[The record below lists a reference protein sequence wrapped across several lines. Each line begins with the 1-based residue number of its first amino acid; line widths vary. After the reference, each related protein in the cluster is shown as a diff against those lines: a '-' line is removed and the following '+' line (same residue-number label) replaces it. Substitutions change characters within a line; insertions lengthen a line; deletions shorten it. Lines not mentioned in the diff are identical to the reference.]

1 MTQLI
6 ICEKYRI
13 ARAVAKALKATRKL
27 RHGVYASDE
36 ITVAFVRKD
45 FIKPTPLSDMA
56 DGRLPFVPAKY
67 KMSVNDKVTDR
78 RLKRLFRNAR
88 EVIFAS
94 GEGAEAQARFFN
106 LCRHFRVGQPT
117 SRMWLTSLDYQAIR
131 QTYAKREKGRV
142 LHDLAQAGL
151 VNNGMELLF
160 GYNFS
165 RVLDLWYYHGKS
177 LTRQETIAMSFL
189 GDVFN
194 EYEEYINGA
203 PQYRITLDCGGLCLT
218 SDKAWN
224 SQGECKAVLDTIE
237 TGVTVKAEMT
247 VKEVTNPALSPQT
260 MITLQMDAFDNLGY
274 MPVKTI
280 AVANRL
286 YERGIITSP
295 YTHNPDMGIMPLRP
309 LPPYSSENERKLYDM
324 IAGRMEAVTLAPET
338 RQVATIKAEIAG
350 VIFSYTWEIKEPKPG
365 YIGTSRQEFTIEGTS
380 VVPVERETPHELF
393 GFSAVLYNLQKIL
406 AATDTYGHARMPY
419 SGYDHEWGT
428 AIEGLAEKGFIAID
442 SDGIISLT
450 DEGRRLAVD
459 IEPYD
464 LFDTLRNP
472 DFSPNAVLLGD
483 LKGRQAIAN
492 FEKWLTAT
500 VGDILKYV
508 PKEDNGDT
516 PKGEISDEIP
526 ALSEK

>member
-13 ARAVAKALKATRKL
+13 ARAVAKALKATKKL
-27 RHGVYASDE
+27 RHGVYAGDE

-56 DGRLPFVPAKY
+56 EGRLPFVPAKY

-78 RLKRLFRNAR
+78 RLKRLFRSAR

-131 QTYAKREKGRV
+131 QIYAKRAKGRV

-165 RVLDLWYYHGKS
+165 RVLDRWYYHGKS
-177 LTRQETIAMSFL
+177 LTRQEAIAMSFL

-203 PQYRITLDCGGLCLT
+203 PQYRITLGSGGLCLT
-218 SDKAWN
+218 SDEEWN
-224 SQGECKAVLDTIE
+224 SREECKAILDTIE

-247 VKEVTNPALSPQT
+247 VEEVTDPAMSPQT
-260 MITLQMDAFDNLGY
+260 MATLQMDAFDNLGY

-286 YERGIITSP
+286 YERGIITSQ

-324 IAGRMEAVTLAPET
+324 IAGRMEAATLTPEA

-350 VIFSYTWEIKEPKPG
+350 VTFSYTWEIKEPKPG
-365 YIGTSRQEFTIEGTS
+365 YVGTSRQEFTIEGTS
-380 VVPVERETPHELF
+380 VVPVEREKPRELF
-393 GFSAVLYNLQKIL
+393 TFSAVLYNLQKIL

-464 LFDTLRNP
+464 LFDTLRTP

-483 LKGRQAIAN
+483 LKGRQAITN

-508 PKEDNGDT
+508 PKEDNDDD

-526 ALSEK
+526 ALPEK

>member
-13 ARAVAKALKATRKL
+13 ARAVARALKATTKI
-27 RHGVYASDE
+27 RHGVYANNE
-36 ITVAFVRKD
+36 ITVAYIRKN
-45 FIKPTPLSDMA
+45 FIMPTPLSEMA
-56 DGRLPFVPAKY
+56 DGKLPFVPAKY
-67 KMSVNDKVTDR
+67 KMSISDKVTDR
-78 RLKRLFRNAR
+78 WLKRLFRSAR

-94 GEGAEAQARFFN
+94 GERAEAQARFFN

-165 RVLDLWYYHGKS
+165 RVLDRWYYHGKS
-177 LTRQETIAMSFL
+177 LTRHEAIAMSFL

-194 EYEEYINGA
+194 EYGQYIGT
-203 PQYRITLDCGGLCLT
+203 PQYMITLGSGGLCLT
-218 SDKAWN
+218 SDRAWN
-224 SQGECKAVLDTIE
+224 SREECKAILDTIE
-237 TGVTVKAEMT
+237 TGATINAEMT
-247 VKEVTNPALSPQT
+247 VEEISDPALSPHT
-260 MITLQMDAFDNLGY
+260 MTTLQMDAFDNLGY

-286 YERGIITSP
+286 YERGMITSP
-295 YTHNPDMGIMPLRP
+295 YTHNPDTGIMPIRP
-309 LPPYSSENERKLYDM
+309 LPPYSSENERELYDM
-324 IAGRMEAVTLAPET
+324 IAGRMDASTLTPEV
-338 RQVATIKAEIAG
+338 RQIATLKVDIAG
-350 VIFSYTWEIKEPKPG
+350 VTFSHTWEIKEPKPG
-365 YIGTSRQEFTIEGTS
+365 YVGTSRQEFTIEGTS
-380 VVPVERETPHELF
+380 VVPVEREKPQELF
-393 GFSAVLYNLQKIL
+393 TFSTVLYNLQKIL
-406 AATDTYGHARMPY
+406 AATDIYSHARMPY

-442 SDGIISLT
+442 CGGVISLT
-450 DEGRRLAVD
+450 DEGQRLAID
-459 IEPYD
+459 IEPYN

-472 DFSPNAVLLGD
+472 CFSPNAVLLCD
-483 LKGRQAIAN
+483 IKGRQAVAN
-492 FEKWLTAT
+492 FENWLTAT

-508 PKEDNGDT
+508 PKYDNG
-516 PKGEISDEIP
+516 GISESEITDEIP
-526 ALSEK
+526 ALPEK

>member
-13 ARAVAKALKATRKL
+13 ARAVAKALKATKKL
-27 RHGVYASDE
+27 RHGVYANDE

-45 FIKPTPLSDMA
+45 FIKPTPLSEMA

-78 RLKRLFRNAR
+78 RLKRLFRSAR

-106 LCRHFRVGQPT
+106 LCRHFRVGQTT

-131 QTYAKREKGRV
+131 QIYTKREKGRV

-165 RVLDLWYYHGKS
+165 RVLDRWYYHGKS
-177 LTRQETIAMSFL
+177 LTRQEAISMSFL
-189 GDVFN
+189 GDVFH

-203 PQYRITLDCGGLCLT
+203 PQYRITLGSGGLCLT

-224 SQGECKAVLDTIE
+224 SREECKKVLDAIE

-247 VKEVTNPALSPQT
+247 VVGVTDPALSPHT
-260 MITLQMDAFDNLGY
+260 MATLQMDAFDNLGY

-324 IAGRMEAVTLAPET
+324 IAGRMEAVTLTPET

-350 VIFSYTWEIKEPKPG
+350 VTFSYTWEIKEPKPG
-365 YIGTSRQEFTIEGTS
+365 YVGTSRQEFTIEGTS
-380 VVPVERETPHELF
+380 VVPVEREKPHELF
-393 GFSAVLYNLQKIL
+393 GFSSVLYNLQKIL
-406 AATDTYGHARMPY
+406 AATDIYGHARMPY

-428 AIEGLAEKGFIAID
+428 AIEGLAEKGFIDID

-483 LKGRQAIAN
+483 LKGRQAIAS

-500 VGDILKYV
+500 VCDILKYV
-508 PKEDNGDT
+508 PKEDNGNDPT
-516 PKGEISDEIP
+516 SEISDEIP

>member
-27 RHGVYASDE
+27 RHGVYANEE

-45 FIKPTPLSDMA
+45 FIKPIPLSEMA
-56 DGRLPFVPAKY
+56 DGSLPFVPAKY
-67 KMSVNDKVTDR
+67 RMSVNDKITDR
-78 RLKRLFRNAR
+78 RLKRLFRSAR

-117 SRMWLTSLDYQAIR
+117 SRMWLTNSDYQAIR
-131 QTYAKREKGRV
+131 QIYAKREKGRV

-165 RVLDLWYYHGKS
+165 RVLDRWYYHGKS
-177 LTRQETIAMSFL
+177 LTRQEAITMSFL

-203 PQYRITLDCGGLCLT
+203 PQYHITLVSGGLCLASGKT
-218 SDKAWN
+218 WN
-224 SQGECKAVLDTIE
+224 SQEECKAVIDTIE

-247 VKEVTNPALSPQT
+247 VEETTVPALSPHT
-260 MITLQMDAFDNLGY
+260 MTTLQMDAFDNLGY

-280 AVANRL
+280 AVANCL
-286 YERGIITSP
+286 YERGIITSLF
-295 YTHNPDMGIMPLRP
+295 THNPDMGIMPLRP
-309 LPPYSSENERKLYDM
+309 LPPYSSENERKLYNL
-324 IAGRMEAVTLAPET
+324 IAGRTDAATLTPEV
-338 RQVATIKAEIAG
+338 RQVATVKAEIAG
-350 VIFSYTWEIKEPKPG
+350 VEFSYSWEIKEPKPG
-365 YIGTSRQEFTIEGTS
+365 YVGSSRQDFTIQGTS

-393 GFSAVLYNLQKIL
+393 GFSAVLYNLQKML
-406 AATDTYGHARMPY
+406 AATDTYAHARMPY

-428 AIEGLAEKGFIAID
+428 AIEGLAKKGFIDID

-450 DEGRRLAVD
+450 DEGRRLATD
-459 IEPYD
+459 IAPYD
-464 LFDTLRNP
+464 LCDALRSP
-472 DFSPNAVLLGD
+472 KFSPDAVLLGD
-483 LKGRQAIAN
+483 MKGRQAVAN
-492 FEKWLTAT
+492 FEKCLTAT

-508 PKEDNGDT
+508 PKEGNGDT
-516 PKGEISDEIP
+516 PEGEITDEIQ
-526 ALSEK
+526 ALPEK

>member
-13 ARAVAKALKATRKL
+13 ARAVARALKATTKI
-27 RHGVYASDE
+27 RHGVYANDE

-45 FIKPTPLSDMA
+45 FIMPTPLSEMA
-56 DGRLPFVPAKY
+56 DGRVPFVPAKY

-78 RLKRLFRNAR
+78 RLKRLFRNAK

-117 SRMWLTSLDYQAIR
+117 SRMWLTNLDYQAIR
-131 QTYAKREKGRV
+131 QIYAKREKGRV

-165 RVLDLWYYHGKS
+165 RVLDRWYYHGKS
-177 LTRQETIAMSFL
+177 LTLQEAIAMSFL
-189 GDVFN
+189 GGVFN

-203 PQYRITLDCGGLCLT
+203 PQYRITLGSGGLCLT
-218 SDKAWN
+218 SDKTWN
-224 SQGECKAVLDTIE
+224 SREECKALLDAIE

-247 VKEVTNPALSPQT
+247 VEEVTDPALSPHT
-260 MITLQMDAFDNLGY
+260 MTILQMDAFDNLGY

-286 YERGIITSP
+286 YERGLITSP
-295 YTHNPDMGIMPLRP
+295 YTHNPDMGIMPLRL
-309 LPPYSSENERKLYDM
+309 LPPYSSENERKLYDL
-324 IAGRMEAVTLAPET
+324 IAGRIDTAILTPEA
-338 RQVATIKAEIAG
+338 RQVATIKVEIAG
-350 VIFSYTWEIKEPKPG
+350 VTFSYTWEIKEPKPG
-365 YIGTSRQEFTIEGTS
+365 YVGTSMQGFTIEGTS
-380 VVPVERETPHELF
+380 VVSVEREKPHELF
-393 GFSAVLYNLQKIL
+393 IFSAVLYNLQKIL
-406 AATDTYGHARMPY
+406 TATDIYGHTRMPY

-442 SDGIISLT
+442 DNGVISLT
-450 DEGRRLAVD
+450 DEGHRLSID
-459 IEPYD
+459 IEPYNV
-464 LFDTLRNP
+464 FDTLRSP

-483 LKGRQAIAN
+483 MKGRQAIAN

-508 PKEDNGDT
+508 PKDDNGDNPT
-516 PKGEISDEIP
+516 GEIADEIP
-526 ALSEK
+526 ALPEK

>member
-13 ARAVAKALKATRKL
+13 ARAVAKALKATTKL
-27 RHGVYASDE
+27 RHGVYANDE

-45 FIKPTPLSDMA
+45 FIKPTPLSEMA
-56 DGRLPFVPAKY
+56 GGKLPFVPAKY

-78 RLKRLFRNAR
+78 RLKRLFHSAK

-117 SRMWLTSLDYQAIR
+117 SRMWLTNLDYQAIR
-131 QTYAKREKGRV
+131 QIYAKREKGRV
-142 LHDLAQAGL
+142 LHDLAQAGM
-151 VNNGMELLF
+151 VNNGIELLF

-165 RVLDLWYYHGKS
+165 RVLDRWYYHGKS
-177 LTRQETIAMSFL
+177 LTRQEAVTLSFL

-194 EYEEYINGA
+194 EYEEYINA
-203 PQYRITLDCGGLCLT
+203 SQYRITLGSGGLCLT
-218 SDKAWN
+218 SDEVWN
-224 SQGECKAVLDTIE
+224 SREECKAILDTIE

-247 VKEVTNPALSPQT
+247 VEEISDPAMSPHT
-260 MITLQMDAFDNLGY
+260 MATLQMDAFDNLGY

-324 IAGRMEAVTLAPET
+324 IAGRMDAATLTPDT
-338 RQVATIKAEIAG
+338 RQVATIKVEIAG
-350 VIFSYTWEIKEPKPG
+350 VTFSYAWEIKEPKPG
-365 YIGTSRQEFTIEGTS
+365 YVGKSIQEFVIEGTS
-380 VVPVERETPHELF
+380 VVPVEREKPQELF
-393 GFSAVLYNLQKIL
+393 GFSTVLYNLQKIL
-406 AATDTYGHARMPY
+406 AATDIYGHARMPY

-442 SDGIISLT
+442 CDGVISLT
-450 DEGRRLAVD
+450 DEGERLAID

-472 DFSPNAVLLGD
+472 MFSPNAVLLGD
-483 LKGRQAIAN
+483 MKGRQAITN

-508 PKEDNGDT
+508 PKEDNGDI
-516 PKGEISDEIP
+516 PKGEITDEIP
-526 ALSEK
+526 ALHEK

>member
-1 MTQLI
+1 
-6 ICEKYRI
+6 
-13 ARAVAKALKATRKL
+13 
-27 RHGVYASDE
+27 
-36 ITVAFVRKD
+36 
-45 FIKPTPLSDMA
+45 
-56 DGRLPFVPAKY
+56 
-67 KMSVNDKVTDR
+67 
-78 RLKRLFRNAR
+78 
-88 EVIFAS
+88 
-94 GEGAEAQARFFN
+94 
-106 LCRHFRVGQPT
+106 
-117 SRMWLTSLDYQAIR
+117 
-131 QTYAKREKGRV
+131 
-142 LHDLAQAGL
+142 
-151 VNNGMELLF
+151 
-160 GYNFS
+160 
-165 RVLDLWYYHGKS
+165 
-177 LTRQETIAMSFL
+177 
-189 GDVFN
+189 
-194 EYEEYINGA
+194 
-203 PQYRITLDCGGLCLT
+203 
-218 SDKAWN
+218 
-224 SQGECKAVLDTIE
+224 
-237 TGVTVKAEMT
+237 MT

-295 YTHNPDMGIMPLRP
+295 YTHNPDMSIMPLRP
-309 LPPYSSENERKLYDM
+309 LSPYSSENERKLYDM
-324 IAGRMEAVTLAPET
+324 IAGRMDAVTLTPKA
-338 RQVATIKAEIAG
+338 RQVATIKVEIAG
-350 VIFSYTWEIKEPKPG
+350 MTFSYTWEIKEPKPG
-365 YIGTSRQEFTIEGTS
+365 YVGTSRQEFTIEGTS

-428 AIEGLAEKGFIAID
+428 AIEGLAEKGFIAIG

-472 DFSPNAVLLGD
+472 DFSPNTVLLGD

-508 PKEDNGDT
+508 PKEDNGDN
-516 PKGEISDEIP
+516 PKGEITDEIP
-526 ALSEK
+526 ALPEK

>member
-13 ARAVAKALKATRKL
+13 ARAVAKALKATKKL
-27 RHGVYASDE
+27 RHGVYANDE

-45 FIKPTPLSDMA
+45 FIMPTPLSDMA
-56 DGRLPFVPAKY
+56 DGRLPFVPTKY

-78 RLKRLFRNAR
+78 RLKRLFHSAR

-117 SRMWLTSLDYQAIR
+117 SRMWLTSLDNQAIR
-131 QTYAKREKGRV
+131 QIYAKREKGRA

-151 VNNGMELLF
+151 VNNGMELLL

-165 RVLDLWYYHGKS
+165 RVLDRWYYHGKS
-177 LTRQETIAMSFL
+177 LTRQEAIAMSFL

-194 EYEEYINGA
+194 EYEEYVNA
-203 PQYRITLDCGGLCLT
+203 PQYRITLGSGGLCLT
-218 SDKAWN
+218 SDEVWN
-224 SQGECKAVLDTIE
+224 SREECKAILDTIE
-237 TGVTVKAEMT
+237 TGITVKAEMT
-247 VKEVTNPALSPQT
+247 VEEISDPAMSPHT
-260 MITLQMDAFDNLGY
+260 MATLQMDAFDNLGY

-324 IAGRMEAVTLAPET
+324 IAGRMDAATLTPDT
-338 RQVATIKAEIAG
+338 RQVATIKVEIAG
-350 VIFSYTWEIKEPKPG
+350 VTFSYTWEIKEPKPG
-365 YIGTSRQEFTIEGTS
+365 YVGKSIQEFVIEGTS
-380 VVPVERETPHELF
+380 VVQVEREKPHELF
-393 GFSAVLYNLQKIL
+393 GLSTVLYNLQKIL
-406 AATDTYGHARMPY
+406 AATDIYDPARMPY
-419 SGYDHEWGT
+419 SGYGHEWGT
-428 AIEGLAEKGFIAID
+428 AIEGLVEKGFIAID
-442 SDGIISLT
+442 SDGVISLT
-450 DEGRRLAVD
+450 DEGERLAID
-459 IEPYD
+459 IEPYN

-472 DFSPNAVLLGD
+472 YFSPNAVLLGD
-483 LKGRQAIAN
+483 MKGRQAITN

-516 PKGEISDEIP
+516 PTCEISDEIP
-526 ALSEK
+526 ALPEK

>member
-13 ARAVAKALKATRKL
+13 ARAVAKALKATKKL
-27 RHGVYASDE
+27 RHGVYANDE

-45 FIKPTPLSDMA
+45 FIMPTPLLEMA
-56 DGRLPFVPAKY
+56 DGKLPFVPAKY

-78 RLKRLFRNAR
+78 RLKRLFRSAR

-94 GEGAEAQARFFN
+94 SEGAEAQARFFN

-117 SRMWLTSLDYQAIR
+117 SRMWLNNLDYQAIR
-131 QTYAKREKGRV
+131 QIYAKREKGRV

-151 VNNGMELLF
+151 VNSGMELLF

-165 RVLDLWYYHGKS
+165 RVLDRWYYHGKS
-177 LTRQETIAMSFL
+177 LTRQEAITMSFL

-194 EYEEYINGA
+194 EYEEYSNGA
-203 PQYRITLDCGGLCLT
+203 PKYRITLGSGGLCLT
-218 SDKAWN
+218 SDEVWN
-224 SQGECKAVLDTIE
+224 SREECKEVLDAIE

-247 VKEVTNPALSPQT
+247 VEEVTDPALSPHT
-260 MITLQMDAFDNLGY
+260 MATLQMDAFDNLGY

-286 YERGIITSP
+286 YERGIITAP
-295 YTHNPDMGIMPLRP
+295 YTHKPDMGIMPLRP
-309 LPPYSSENERKLYDM
+309 LSPYSSENERKLYDM
-324 IAGRMEAVTLAPET
+324 IAGRMEAATLTPET
-338 RQVATIKAEIAG
+338 RQVATIKVEIAE
-350 VIFSYTWEIKEPKPG
+350 VTFSYSWEIKEPKPG
-365 YIGTSRQEFTIEGTS
+365 YIGRSTQEFVIEGTS
-380 VVPVERETPHELF
+380 VAPVEREKPQELF
-393 GFSAVLYNLQKIL
+393 GFSAVLYNFQKIL
-406 AATDTYGHARMPY
+406 AATDTYDNASMSY
-419 SGYDHEWGT
+419 SGYNHEWGT
-428 AIEGLAEKGFIAID
+428 AIEGLAEKGFIDIND
-442 SDGIISLT
+442 YGTISLT
-450 DEGRRLAVD
+450 GEGRRLAID
-459 IEPYD
+459 IEPYA
-464 LFDTLRNP
+464 LFDTLRSP
-472 DFSPNAVLLGD
+472 DFSPSAVLLGD
-483 LKGRQAIAN
+483 MKGRQAVSN
-492 FEKWLTAT
+492 FENWLTAT

>member
-13 ARAVAKALKATRKL
+13 AKAVAGALKATTEI
-27 RHGVYASDE
+27 RHGVYANNE
-36 ITVAFVRKD
+36 ITVAYIRKN
-45 FIKPTPLSDMA
+45 FIMPTPLSEMA
-56 DGRLPFVPAKY
+56 DGKLPFVPAKY
-67 KMSVNDKVTDR
+67 KMSISDKITDR
-78 RLKRLFRNAR
+78 WLKHLFRGSK

-117 SRMWLTSLDYQAIR
+117 SRMWLANLDYQAIR

-165 RVLDLWYYHGKS
+165 RVLDRWYYHGKS
-177 LTRQETIAMSFL
+177 LTRQEAVAMSFL

-194 EYEEYINGA
+194 EYGKYINGA
-203 PQYRITLDCGGLCLT
+203 PQYRITLGSGGLCLT
-218 SDKAWN
+218 SDEAWY
-224 SQGECKAVLDTIE
+224 SREECKAILDTIE
-237 TGVTVKAEMT
+237 TGATVNAEMT
-247 VKEVTNPALSPQT
+247 VEEIYDPALSPHT

-286 YERGIITSP
+286 YERGVITSP
-295 YTHNPDMGIMPLRP
+295 YTHNPDTGIMPIRP
-309 LPPYSSENERKLYDM
+309 LLPYSSENERELYNM
-324 IAGRMEAVTLAPET
+324 IAGRMDAATLTPEA
-338 RQVATIKAEIAG
+338 RQVATLKVESAG
-350 VIFSYTWEIKEPKPG
+350 VTFSHTWEIKEPKPG
-365 YIGTSRQEFTIEGTS
+365 YVGTSRQEFTIEGTS
-380 VVPVERETPHELF
+380 VVPVEREKPQELF
-393 GFSAVLYNLQKIL
+393 TFSAVLYNLQKML
-406 AATDTYGHARMPY
+406 AATDIYGNARMPY

-442 SDGIISLT
+442 SGGVISLT
-450 DEGRRLAVD
+450 DEGQRLAID
-459 IEPYD
+459 IEPYG
-464 LFDTLRNP
+464 LFDTLRSP

-483 LKGRQAIAN
+483 MKGRQAVAN

-508 PKEDNGDT
+508 PKEDNSDNPT
-516 PKGEISDEIP
+516 GEISH
-526 ALSEK
+526 